1 MNKPYSTG
9 CTQVCNQGRDCTCV
23 VQQCQSAAPEG
34 GNVWFVGPEPEDVKF
49 NVFQSIAIY
58 CVIATLSVI
67 SLCLMAAGAGF
78 FYQRFFN

>member
-34 GNVWFVGPEPEDVKF
+34 GNVWFVGPEPVEL
-49 NVFQSIAIY
+49 NVFQSIALYLLLI
-58 CVIATLSVI
+58 VLSLI
-67 SLCLMAAGAGF
+67 SIGLLAAGGSY
-78 FYQRFFN
+78 FYNHFFN